1 MFRGEGKPHPQGS
14 DNECSLV
21 EIEVKIGA
29 SIVYCT
35 FTKFTDSLVFWV
47 HLIPEKKLPWRLRNK
62 KHQEPRKN
70 NLDTQPSVHTTHRQY
85 THKAHTTYT
94 QHNTQYPIP
103 TQRYVLTEKDY
114 V

>member
-1 MFRGEGKPHPQGS
+1 M
-14 DNECSLV
+14 
-21 EIEVKIGA
+21 EVKIGA

-94 QHNTQYPIP
+94 QHNTQNPIP